1 MKDLEFFESRRRT
14 RPLVEFDVGGRKIR
28 LQGLDGFARAQFGDM
43 VADMRD
49 EGAGENESGW
59 RIAVFACAHGIVTEL
74 GEKVFDSAD
83 HALKVFSEWED
94 RGVVFSIAQEVLDLS
109 GLSKKSEEQ
118 IAKN

>member
-1 MKDLEFFESRRRT
+1 MKDLEFFESRRRA
-14 RPLVEFDVGGRKIR
+14 RPLVEFEVDGRKIR
-28 LQGLDGFARAQFGDM
+28 LQGLDGFARAQFGDL

-49 EGAGENESGW
+49 EAAGENETAW
-59 RIAVFACAHGIVTEL
+59 RIAVFACAHGIVSEL
-74 GEKVFDSAD
+74 GDKVFESAE

-94 RGVVFSIAQEVLDLS
+94 RGAVFSIAQEVLQLS